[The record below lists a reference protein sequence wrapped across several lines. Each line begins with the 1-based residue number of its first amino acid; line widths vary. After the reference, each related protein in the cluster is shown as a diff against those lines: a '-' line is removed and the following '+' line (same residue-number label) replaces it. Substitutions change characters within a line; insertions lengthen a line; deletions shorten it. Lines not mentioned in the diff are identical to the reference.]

1 MTSPEGS
8 PEFLMS
14 FQGIALLGGNM
25 NKLANQ
31 NGLMGTTANKDIF
44 WEQALKLS
52 EQRLA
57 VLASNIANADT
68 PNFKARDIDFGAAL
82 KQALK
87 AERSEGARNQ
97 SKPGGTREL
106 AFAAPLLYRM
116 PEQHSVDG
124 NTVEIDKELSTF
136 SEQAIKH
143 EFILQGALD
152 EYKEMSSLFKN
163 LAE

>member
-1 MTSPEGS
+1 M
-8 PEFLMS
+8 
-14 FQGIALLGGNM
+14 
-25 NKLANQ
+25 
-31 NGLMGTTANKDIF
+31 TANNDVF
-44 WEQALKLS
+44 WEQALKLL

-82 KQALK
+82 KQALAAEK
-87 AERSEGARNQ
+87 TEVERSQ
-97 SKPGGTREL
+97 STEAGTKEPAL
-106 AFAAPLLYRM
+106 AAPLLYRI

-143 EFILQGALD
+143 EFILQKALD
-152 EYKEMSSLFKN
+152 EYKEMSSLLKN
-163 LAE
+163 LVG